1 MKKKPFSIGIV
12 GLKNT
17 GKTTLITN
25 IIKILV
31 KKKYNIS
38 TIKHAHHEVQI
49 DEPGR
54 DSHQHRIAGAHQ
66 VILSTNNKWALMNNC
81 EETPNL
87 EYLINKFEKT
97 DIVLVEGYKNSKIPK
112 IEVRRYEKYD
122 YKNEDTIKNIIA
134 IISDIEINE
143 KNIVFSSNDYD
154 RISDFIIKKFNEPDN
169 E

>member
-1 MKKKPFSIGIV
+1 M
-12 GLKNT
+12 
-17 GKTTLITN
+17 
-25 IIKILV
+25 

-38 TIKHAHHEVQI
+38 IVGQSNTGKSTLINYEANLVSVFDLNGKL
-49 DEPGR
+49 
-54 DSHQHRIAGAHQ
+54 
-66 VILSTNNKWALMNNC
+66 ILSTNNKTSFPSSC

-134 IISDIEINE
+134 IN
-143 KNIVFSSNDYD
+143 
-154 RISDFIIKKFNEPDN
+154 
-169 E
+169 

>member
-38 TIKHAHHEVQI
+38 TIKHAHHEIQI

-81 EETPNL
+81 EETPN
-87 EYLINKFEKT
+87 LINKFEKT